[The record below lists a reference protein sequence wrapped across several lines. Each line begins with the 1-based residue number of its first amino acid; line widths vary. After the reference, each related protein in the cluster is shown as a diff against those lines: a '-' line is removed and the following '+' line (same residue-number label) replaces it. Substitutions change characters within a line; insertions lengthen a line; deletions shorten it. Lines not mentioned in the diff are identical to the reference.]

1 MIFNLK
7 KNWDAIHKKKLFK
20 AMDQRNK
27 LVKEIK
33 EYHKFLHKTK
43 IKDNETYILYDY
55 KLRELDKL
63 IKNRCEIEKKLIVGY
78 DKGAFKE

>member
-7 KNWDAIHKKKLFK
+7 KNWDAIHRKKLFK
-20 AMDQRNK
+20 TMDQRNK

-33 EYHKFLHKTK
+33 EHHKSLHKTK

-55 KLRELDKL
+55 KLRQLDKL
-63 IKNRCEIEKKLIVGY
+63 ITNRFEIEKKLIAGY
-78 DKGAFKE
+78 DKGAFRD